1 LARYLGKLCFT
12 THVVP
17 EALTYFDMTDYWDF
31 KKEQE
36 QQGKG
41 NANNVTQI
49 TKINL

>member
-1 LARYLGKLCFT
+1 LILAEKYDEWQQACR
-12 THVVP
+12 
-17 EALTYFDMTDYWDF
+17 YFDMTDYWDF